1 MIKQIL
7 VWVDDREATRAQ
19 VKWAIELARVLTA
32 QLYAVYILPLEPETH
47 RKRKPIPREEK
58 AWEVLYEVEDEA
70 FEQQVRISLLIE
82 TGDPIEKLC
91 ELLRSYKIDLLV
103 VSASCSIP
111 AIELI
116 RHSPQPVVFIKQ
128 NNNKEV

>member
-7 VWVDDREATRAQ
+7 VWVDDSEASRAG
-19 VKWAIELARVLTA
+19 VRWAIDLARALTA
-32 QLYAVYILPLEPETH
+32 QVYAVYILPLETGTH
-47 RKRKPIPREEK
+47 RGRKPIPREEK
-58 AWEVLYEVEDEA
+58 AWQVLYEVEDEA

-82 TGDPIEKLC
+82 TGGPLQRLC
-91 ELLRSYKIDLLV
+91 ELSSSYKTDLLV

-116 RHSPQPVVFIKQ
+116 RHSPQPVVFVKQ
-128 NNNKEV
+128 NKNKEV